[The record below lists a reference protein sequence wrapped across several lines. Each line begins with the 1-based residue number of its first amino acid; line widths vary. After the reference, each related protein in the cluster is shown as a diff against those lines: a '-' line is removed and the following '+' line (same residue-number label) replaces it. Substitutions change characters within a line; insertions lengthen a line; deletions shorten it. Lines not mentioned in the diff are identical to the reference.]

1 MLKFVPSYVLVLSIF
16 AYPAHVVHAQVFL
29 TQEQALRSAF
39 SNGENITRQTL
50 FLTEGQLAEIQKL
63 ARSKVESKLVVYYRA
78 AHAEKFSG
86 CALFETTVV
95 RNKPAT
101 IMVVVNPDSSLRL
114 VQLLAFYEPHD
125 YLPAPRWLAL
135 FQNKFLTD
143 GLWPKRDIHH
153 ISGATL
159 SVQALT
165 LAVRRLL
172 ATYVVA
178 VAGELQK

>member
-1 MLKFVPSYVLVLSIF
+1 MVKFIPSFMLALAIVTSSAPTLR
-16 AYPAHVVHAQVFL
+16 AQVFL
-29 TQEQALRSAF
+29 TQEQALRAAF
-39 SNGENITRQTL
+39 SNGEDVSRQTL
-50 FLTEGQLAEIQKL
+50 FLTAGQLADIQKL

-78 AHAEKFSG
+78 SRAGKLTG
-86 CALFETTVV
+86 CAFFETTVV
-95 RNKPAT
+95 RNKSAT
-101 IMVVVNPDSSLRL
+101 LMIVVNPDSSLRW

-125 YLPAPRWLAL
+125 YLPTPRWLAL

-153 ISGATL
+153 ITGATL

-178 VAGELQK
+178 VARELQK